1 MAKNIPSIYYVYA
14 NKTYEEEIKAY
25 LIEHFNS
32 VSQLNISNS
41 AGCGFKIE
49 SYDVGDLRRLDAWL
63 EECEGWIQTTR
74 RNEFSELET
83 NLFDLDR
90 YVPGCDRRLS
100 TDSLEELNYIINAF
114 KGRVAIRTINF
125 LGSATPGSYNI
136 RLGSDNIK
144 GSVPANASVTDN
156 RLYIKTLKDWD
167 YFEVSVNNCSLGGVI
182 AEMKGKVTTNWTCS
196 NPLPENTPIPKAFDN
211 DVITT
216 YEELPYDNFPR
227 MIINNPDRPFVKR
240 FSFRVMIAGSS
251 GDTFKFRNSGCYAF
265 DAQTRKTY
273 DYSDQLINAPVFNEN
288 ALHTFYINVNQRITQ
303 LRFSLD
309 SVEHPYPAKPS
320 PEPTLRVYA
329 ITTVIE

>member
-1 MAKNIPSIYYVYA
+1 
-14 NKTYEEEIKAY
+14 
-25 LIEHFNS
+25 
-32 VSQLNISNS
+32 
-41 AGCGFKIE
+41 
-49 SYDVGDLRRLDAWL
+49 LDAWL

-114 KGRVAIRTINF
+114 KGKVAIRTISF

-167 YFEVSVNNCSLGGVI
+167 YFEVSVNNCTLAGVI

-196 NPLPENTPIPKAFDN
+196 NPLPPDTPIPRCFDN
-211 DVITT
+211 DVRTT
-216 YEELPYDNFPR
+216 YEELPYDNYPR
-227 MIINNPDRPFVKR
+227 FVINCPDRPYVKR
-240 FSFRVMIAGSS
+240 FSFRIMIAGSS
-251 GDTFKFRNSGCYAF
+251 GDTYKFRSDGCYAF
-265 DAQTRKTY
+265 DAQTGKWY
-273 DYSDQLINAPVFNEN
+273 DYSDQLLAVPVNVREN
-288 ALHTFYINVNQRITQ
+288 VLFTYYVNVNQTVTQ
-303 LRFSLD
+303 LRVSLD
-309 SVEHPYPAKPS
+309 SIEHPYPAKPS
-320 PEPTLRVYA
+320 PEPTVRIYA
-329 ITTVIE
+329 ITTLIE